1 MSPSPAMPTTTLT
14 SRRSRR
20 VLGVAVLLAA
30 VGCAGAPVA
39 PPPAPADIP
48 ALEARRAQSPD
59 DPAVNLRLAEA
70 YYSANRYGDARAALG
85 RSLLRQ
91 PDNAEAQIYL
101 GYTYEGLGQF
111 DSARTVYARLEGSK
125 PSGAVR
131 KLLAGRLALVAQ
143 HQLVFE
149 ARQALARESTLS
161 KTPPPPNTVAVM
173 PFRYTGTDST
183 YAPLSRGL
191 ASLVVTDLSRVHSL
205 RLLERERMQALLD
218 EMKLSETGR
227 VDPATGARSGH
238 LIGASEV
245 VQGQYDVQPGQVRVN
260 ATVVRAADAGVAA
273 TGTGSDRLQALFDV
287 EKQVVFQLL
296 GKMGITLTPAEQTAI
311 SERPTRDL
319 EAFLLYSR
327 GLAAQDQGN
336 FGAATQAFRAAAARD
351 PGFGAASSAAQ
362 SSQEAQSASGATA
375 GDVVTAD
382 VGASGEAPGNPP
394 IDQTLGDQINN
405 TVTSGASSLP
415 TGSGSGGTTG
425 SGGGVVGA
433 SVTGIPSTRPNGL
446 CGSGVVCGP
455 QNTGLFGSI
464 IIIITRP

>member
-1 MSPSPAMPTTTLT
+1 MPPLPAMPTPILT
-14 SRRSRR
+14 SRRHRR
-20 VLGVAVLLAA
+20 VFGLAA
-30 VGCAGAPVA
+30 LEVAGACAGAPAA

-59 DPAVNLRLAEA
+59 DPAANLRLGEA
-70 YYSANRYGDARAALG
+70 YYSAKRYGDARAALG
-85 RSLLRQ
+85 RTLLHQ

-111 DSARTVYARLEGSK
+111 DSARTVYTGLSASK
-125 PSGAVR
+125 PSGAVK
-131 KLLAGRLALVAQ
+131 KLLNGRLALVAQ
-143 HQLVFE
+143 HELVYE
-149 ARQALARESTLS
+149 ARQALAQEATLS

-218 EMKLSETGR
+218 EMKLTESGR

-238 LIGASEV
+238 LIGASQV
-245 VQGQYDVQPGQVRVN
+245 VQGQFDVQPNQVRVN
-260 ATVVRAADAGVAA
+260 ATVVRTQDAGVAA

-296 GKMGITLTPAEQTAI
+296 GKMGVTLTPAEQTAI
-311 SERPTRDL
+311 SERPTKDL

-327 GLAAQDQGN
+327 GLTAQDQGN
-336 FGAATQAFRAAAARD
+336 YSAASQAFSAAAARD

-362 SSQEAQSASGATA
+362 SSVQAQSASTTTPA
-375 GDVVTAD
+375 DVVTAD
-382 VGASGEAPGNPP
+382 VGGGAGGGSNPGS
-394 IDQTLGDQINN
+394 DLGQTLGAQINS
-405 TVTSGASSLP
+405 TVPTGAGVLP
-415 TGSGSGGTTG
+415 TGSGDNGKAGGGTLG
-425 SGGGVVGA
+425 
-433 SVTGIPSTRPNGL
+433 SVTPPTRPGAL
-446 CGSGVVCGP
+446 CGTVICGP
-455 QNTGLFGSI
+455 QNTGLFGTI

>member
-1 MSPSPAMPTTTLT
+1 MSPSPAMPPLT
-14 SRRSRR
+14 SRRRRR
-20 VLGVAVLLAA
+20 VLGLAA
-30 VGCAGAPVA
+30 LALAGGCAGAPVA

-59 DPAVNLRLAEA
+59 DPAANLRLGEA
-70 YYSANRYGDARAALG
+70 YYSAKRYDDARAALG
-85 RSLLRQ
+85 RTLLHQ

-111 DSARTVYARLEGSK
+111 DSARVTYNKLSASN
-125 PSGAVR
+125 PPAAV
-131 KLLAGRLALVAQ
+131 KKQLNGRLALVAQ
-143 HQLVFE
+143 HQLVYE
-149 ARQALARESTLS
+149 ARRALAQEATLS

-191 ASLVVTDLSRVHSL
+191 ASLVVTDLGRVHSL

-218 EMKLSETGR
+218 EMKLTESGR

-238 LIGASEV
+238 LIGASQV
-245 VQGQYDVQPGQVRVN
+245 VQGQFDVQPNQVRVN
-260 ATVVRAADAGVAA
+260 ATVVRTNDAGVAA
-273 TGTGSDRLQALFDV
+273 TGTGADRLQALFDV

-327 GLAAQDQGN
+327 GLQAQDQGN
-336 FGAATQAFRAAAARD
+336 FGAASQAFSAAAARD
-351 PGFGAASSAAQ
+351 PGFSAAGAAAQ
-362 SSQEAQSASGATA
+362 SSEQTQSATTTTPGDIVSADLGGAGNGAGAPNPDLGQTLGNQINTTVASGAGILPIGNGA
-375 GDVVTAD
+375 N
-382 VGASGEAPGNPP
+382 ASGGS
-394 IDQTLGDQINN
+394 
-405 TVTSGASSLP
+405 SG
-415 TGSGSGGTTG
+415 
-425 SGGGVVGA
+425 
-433 SVTGIPSTRPNGL
+433 GIPSVRPNPL
-446 CGSGVVCGP
+446 CGSVTCGP
-455 QNTGLFGSI
+455 QNTQLIGNI